1 MDKSWFFD
9 RVRACDRLGVN
20 WDAMMRVGMQAEQD
34 GQWGRYTCSPLL
46 LKPMRDKSE
55 SSAWLMGSSGSTK
68 TVLAN

>member
-34 GQWGRYTCSPLL
+34 GHGVGTHVR
-46 LKPMRDKSE
+46 RF
-55 SSAWLMGSSGSTK
+55 A
-68 TVLAN
+68 

>member
-34 GQWGRYTCSPLL
+34 GQWGRYNV
-46 LKPMRDKSE
+46 RHF
-55 SSAWLMGSSGSTK
+55 A
-68 TVLAN
+68 